1 MTGWRV
7 GWITHPEYL
16 GEHIAKLVQ
25 ISTTGVPEFIQKGFI
40 EALKNHEFLV
50 EEL

>member
-16 GEHIAKLVQ
+16 GEHSEIIQ
-25 ISTTGVPEFIQKGFI
+25 ISATGVPEFIQKG
-40 EALKNHEFLV
+40 L
-50 EEL
+50 